1 MGPMKSYP
9 ELSAG
14 EKSSFPSA
22 LIALRDL
29 YRTVRHLP
37 STDPYAP
44 ARLARIADQAEYFL
58 LSWPLH
64 EWPAALHSSQAL
76 PARQVLLTWV
86 MTAKREIS
94 QLGTTPT
101 VTWAYTSWHRVS
113 TLLLAALV
121 HFA

>member
-1 MGPMKSYP
+1 MKPHP
-9 ELSAG
+9 ELPAG
-14 EKSSFPSA
+14 EKTSFPPA
-22 LIALRDL
+22 RTALRDL

-58 LSWPLH
+58 QAWPLQ

-76 PARQVLLTWV
+76 PARQVLLAWV
-86 MTAKREIS
+86 STAKREIR
-94 QLGTTPT
+94 QLGVTPT
-101 VTWAYTSWHRVS
+101 VTWTYTSWHRVS